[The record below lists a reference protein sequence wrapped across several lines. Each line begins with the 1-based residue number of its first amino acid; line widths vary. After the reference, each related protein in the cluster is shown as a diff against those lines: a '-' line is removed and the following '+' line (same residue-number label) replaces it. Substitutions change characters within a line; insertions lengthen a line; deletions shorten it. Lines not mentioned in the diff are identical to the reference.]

1 MNIREKIN
9 FIEDFESDI
18 ENIYKKYLI
27 KENLAYKNTQSYFHQ
42 YMNFLDRYII
52 PKPRKVLES
61 SNLKISNNVK
71 TQGYEKLKEKISKG
85 EDINQYQSKKL
96 DESFYIDELFNFE
109 GLVHLHLGDS
119 IEDKKSRNKNYIDR
133 TENLAIAMITDAR
146 AYILSIEPHGK
157 NTWVNEKYLQILRHE
172 FPELFKEQTIGKLS
186 VNDIEK
192 CHKLGISY
200 SKVPM
205 IIGTKIRA
213 KNIVI
218 KDKLNDYISIKGKE
232 IKEDI
237 KKREKNGNFEIRLK
251 EMISEKNGY
260 PKEMIFEIFKNKKPY
275 GEYEIK

>member
-1 MNIREKIN
+1 M
-9 FIEDFESDI
+9 
-18 ENIYKKYLI
+18 
-27 KENLAYKNTQSYFHQ
+27 
-42 YMNFLDRYII
+42 
-52 PKPRKVLES
+52 
-61 SNLKISNNVK
+61 
-71 TQGYEKLKEKISKG
+71 
-85 EDINQYQSKKL
+85 
-96 DESFYIDELFNFE
+96 
-109 GLVHLHLGDS
+109 HLHLGDS
-119 IEDKKSRNKNYIDR
+119 IENKKFKNRNYINR
-133 TENLAIAMITDAR
+133 TENLAIAMITDDK

-157 NTWVNEKYLQILRHE
+157 NTWVNEKYLQILKHE

-192 CHKLGISY
+192 CRNLGISY
-200 SKVPM
+200 SKIPM
-205 IIGTKIRA
+205 IVGTKIRA